1 MIYLAIVSLIW
12 AFSFGLIGNTLQ
24 GIDSLYIASMR
35 LGVALLIFLPF
46 LRPKRLK
53 RLDIGKLIGCGA
65 IQFGVMYVCY
75 LSAFRYIPSHLVAL
89 FSILTPVYVVLIHDL
104 KQAKWTPRYFIAA
117 LFSVLG
123 AAAIK
128 AKAGDSGDLW
138 IGFGLMQLAGI
149 AFAFG
154 QVTYRDWK
162 RAHKS
167 VHDREV
173 FALLTLGGATLALV
187 FFGVSG
193 NEWPKPS
200 ISQWGVIAYLG
211 IVASGLGFFL
221 WNKGAALTNPG
232 TLAAFNNVVVPLA
245 MFASLFVFGEA
256 KGASPEELTRL
267 VIGSVLIGAA
277 LLIGQR
283 K

>member
-35 LGVALLIFLPF
+35 LAVALLIFLPF
-46 LRPKRLK
+46 LRVQRLRK
-53 RLDIGKLIGCGA
+53 FDIGKLIGCGA
-65 IQFGVMYVCY
+65 IQFGIMYVCY

-89 FSILTPVYVVLIHDL
+89 FSIFTPVYVVLIHDL
-104 KQAKWTPRYFIAA
+104 KRLKWTPRYLLAA
-117 LFSVLG
+117 VFSVIG

-128 AKAGDSGDLW
+128 VQGGDTGNLW
-138 IGFGLMQLAGI
+138 IGFGLMQLAGL

-162 RAHKS
+162 RAHPNLR
-167 VHDREV
+167 DQDV
-173 FALLTLGGATLALV
+173 FALLTLGGAALAL
-187 FFGVSG
+187 FAFGSSG
-193 NEWPKPS
+193 NEWPSPS

-211 IVASGLGFFL
+211 IVASGFGFFL

-277 LLIGQR
+277 VVIGQR